1 MSAGEAAGKR
11 AWLRGTVRLA
21 LITVAIL
28 VIAAVSGAAFNYFTV
43 RHYRS
48 LYPAP
53 GQTYRVDG
61 YKMHLYCIGSGTPTI
76 VLDSGLGDDF
86 LIWGRVQPD
95 LARVTRVC
103 SYDRAG
109 LGWSENRPGL
119 RDSNTIAD
127 QLHMLLQQAGISEPT
142 VLMGHSLGGLNV
154 RAYASR
160 FPQEIVGLVL
170 VDSSV
175 PEQLAQL
182 SRSVL
187 EFHSHFYRVE
197 LKWMQWKT
205 AFGIQ
210 RVFGRCGQT
219 PAGYEAYSG
228 LIKADDCIPFELA
241 TIKREFDSFERSC
254 GEVEHTGPFPSLPIL
269 IFSEDPNN
277 QQPDNPANISADF
290 SLSWNSLQESLKR
303 LSPRSRRVI
312 AKGSSHYIQ
321 SERPELLIKE
331 VTQLIL
337 QIRGTA
343 SQPSNYGS
351 TVTE

>member
-1 MSAGEAAGKR
+1 MTRGETAGKR
-11 AWLRGTVRLA
+11 TWLRVTVRLT

-28 VIAAVSGAAFNYFTV
+28 VIAAVSGAAFNYFAV

-61 YKMHLYCIGSGTPTI
+61 YKMHLYCIGSGAPTI
-76 VLDSGLGDDF
+76 VLDSALGDDF
-86 LIWGRVQPD
+86 LSWGRVQPD

-182 SRSVL
+182 PRSVL
-187 EFHSHFYRVE
+187 ESQRHFYRVE
-197 LKWMQWKT
+197 LTWMQWKT
-205 AFGIQ
+205 ALGIQ
-210 RVFGRCGQT
+210 RLLGRCGQT

-228 LIKADDCIPFELA
+228 LIKADDCIPLEIA
-241 TIKREFDSFERSC
+241 TVQREGVAFERSC
-254 GEVEHTGPFPSLPIL
+254 KEVEDTGPFRSLPIL
-269 IFSEDPNN
+269 IFSQDPNN
-277 QQPDNPANISADF
+277 QDPDIPANIRADF
-290 SLSWNSLQESLKR
+290 SSPWNSLQESLKK
-303 LSPRSRRVI
+303 LSPLSRRVI

-321 SERPELLIKE
+321 TYRPDLLNKE

-343 SQPSNYGS
+343 SQPANYGS